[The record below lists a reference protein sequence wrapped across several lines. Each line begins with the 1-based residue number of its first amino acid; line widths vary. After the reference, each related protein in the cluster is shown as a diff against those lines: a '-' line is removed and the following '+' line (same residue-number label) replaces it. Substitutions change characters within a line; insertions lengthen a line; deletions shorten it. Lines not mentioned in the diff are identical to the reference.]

1 MRRAPSPPR
10 VCTWGREREPVQQRA
25 ATRRQMVA
33 APVIFAVA
41 VLVLWQVTSLF
52 VPSRV
57 LPAPN
62 DLAARLVLELTDGGI
77 AGYAFVTLSE
87 SFLGCLLGL
96 LVALPLGYLV
106 AHSAW
111 ASRAIGPYLAA
122 SQAIPAVAL
131 APLIVIW
138 FGYGQFPIALLCAL
152 LVFFPIFV
160 NTQLGLTTLDED
172 VIGAAQLDGAGRW
185 RRLIWIEA
193 PLALPALL
201 AGIRNGFV
209 LSVTG
214 AVVGEFVMGGE
225 GLGLLLS
232 VYRDRSDTEGMFAT
246 LIVLAACAVGIYLLM
261 RALERR
267 VRWW

>member
-1 MRRAPSPPR
+1 M
-10 VCTWGREREPVQQRA
+10 QRA
-25 ATRRQMVA
+25 ASRRQTIA
-33 APVIFAVA
+33 APVIFAVIV
-41 VLVLWQVTSLF
+41 VLLWQAASLA
-52 VPSRV
+52 VPARV

-62 DLAARLVLELTDGGI
+62 DLVDRLSLELSNGI
-77 AGYAFVTLSE
+77 LGYTLVTLTE

-106 AHSAW
+106 AHSDW
-111 ASRAIGPYLAA
+111 ANRAIGPYLAA

-131 APLIVIW
+131 APLIVLW
-138 FGYGQFPIALLCAL
+138 FGYGQLPIALLCAL

-160 NTQLGLTTLDED
+160 NTQLGLTTLDAD
-172 VIGAAQLDGAGRW
+172 IIGAAQLDGAGRW
-185 RRLIWIEA
+185 RRLVSIEA
-193 PLALPALL
+193 PLALPSLL

-214 AVVGEFVMGGE
+214 AVVGEFVMGGQ

-246 LIVLAACAVGIYLLM
+246 LIVLAAAAVGIYLLM